1 MEVTTQVSTAPAFT
15 SVTHALETLESAM
28 TYLAHAD
35 ATQMGTAEQ
44 AQCLQTMERV
54 DAIEIAAR
62 ASVLGGFTTRRGYC
76 EDADYSPRTWLIHQT
91 RITRGAAAGHMGW
104 ARRAGAHPVIWQALA
119 AGKFS
124 DSFALVICQ
133 WTDKLPGDC
142 RDQAD
147 AILAAAAT
155 SGLDLP
161 GIIALAAEMVERYRP
176 ADDED
181 DPDRPFRDR
190 SVRLENTF
198 QGAGVLTGDLTPEC
212 AAMVRAVLDA
222 LSAPRGAEDT
232 RSHEERFHDGLEEAC
247 RRLIAADLLP
257 ERAGQPVKAL
267 VHISLA
273 DMIELDSDSALLN
286 EWMAGVRAQWA
297 AARAAA
303 SASGGGDG
311 GAWLDGAAA
320 AGFTCDASITPVVF
334 GDVNHDALEGL
345 VQLCVELGGH
355 SPGRCGPGGTGPQ
368 PPTERGREALELAI
382 IGKAVDLLSGPGG
395 LASFLRRR
403 ELGARLGGASLPLDI
418 GYGPDIPAGIRRA
431 VMLRDQHC
439 QFAGGCSQPA
449 SMCEVHHLV
458 HLSKGGKTSVKN
470 CILLCH
476 YHHQVVIHRLGW
488 TLVLNPD
495 GTTTAWNPDRTK
507 VIRSHSPPARAG

>member
-1 MEVTTQVSTAPAFT
+1 MEVTTQVSTAPAFA
-15 SVTHALETLESAM
+15 SMDQALEILESAM
-28 TYLAHAD
+28 GYLAAAD
-35 ATQMGTAEQ
+35 PTQVPTGTQ
-44 AQCLQTMERV
+44 ARCLQTLERV
-54 DAIEIAAR
+54 DAAGTAAR
-62 ASVLGGFTTRRGYC
+62 ASFLGGFTTSRGYC
-76 EDADYSPRTWLIHQT
+76 EDADYSPRTWLMHHT
-91 RITRGAAAGHMGW
+91 RITRGAAGDHTGW
-104 ARRAGAHPVIWQALA
+104 ARRAAAHPVIRQALA
-119 AGKFS
+119 AMDIS
-124 DSFALVICQ
+124 RSFARVICW
-133 WTDKLPGDC
+133 WTDKLPGES
-142 RDQAD
+142 RNQAD
-147 AILAAAAT
+147 EILAAAAV

-161 GIIALAAEMVERYRP
+161 DVVALAAEMYERSRP
-176 ADDED
+176 ADED

-190 SVRLENTF
+190 SVRLETTF
-198 QGAGVLTGDLTPEC
+198 QGAGVLSGDLSPEC
-212 AAMVRAVLDA
+212 AALVNTVLDA
-222 LSAPRGAEDT
+222 LSAPAGAEDT
-232 RSHEERFHDGLEEAC
+232 RTHGQRYHDALAEAM
-247 RRLIAADLLP
+247 RRLLAADLLP

-267 VHISLA
+267 ARISLA
-273 DMIELDSDSALLN
+273 DLIVLDAGSMLLN
-286 EWMAGVRAQWA
+286 EWIAGVRARWA

-303 SASGGGDG
+303 SVNGGGDG
-311 GAWLDGAAA
+311 GAWLDGGAAA
-320 AGFTCDASITPVVF
+320 AFTCDASITPVVF

-355 SPGRCGPGGTGPQ
+355 GPGRCGPGGTGPQ
-368 PPTERGREALELAI
+368 PPAERGREALELAI

-418 GYGPDIPAGIRRA
+418 GMSEDIPAGIRNA
-431 VMLRDQHC
+431 VKLRDLHC
-439 QFAGGCSQPA
+439 QWAGGCSQPA

-458 HLSKGGKTSVKN
+458 HLSRGGKTSVKN

>member
-1 MEVTTQVSTAPAFT
+1 MEVTTQVSAVPAFA
-15 SVTHALETLESAM
+15 SANQALEILKSAM
-28 TYLAHAD
+28 GYLAGID
-35 ATQMGTAEQ
+35 PTQMPAAEQ
-44 AQCLQTMERV
+44 AQILQGLEQV
-54 DAIEIAAR
+54 DAVETAAR

-76 EDADYSPRTWLIHQT
+76 EDAPYSPRTWLIHQT

-247 RRLIAADLLP
+247 RRLIAADLVP
-257 ERAGQPVKAL
+257 ERAGQPAKVIA
-267 VHISLA
+267 HISLA
-273 DMIELDSDSALLN
+273 YALLI
-286 EWMAGVRAQWA
+286 
-297 AARAAA
+297 
-303 SASGGGDG
+303 S
-311 GAWLDGAAA
+311 
-320 AGFTCDASITPVVF
+320 VV
-334 GDVNHDALEGL
+334 
-345 VQLCVELGGH
+345 
-355 SPGRCGPGGTGPQ
+355 
-368 PPTERGREALELAI
+368 
-382 IGKAVDLLSGPGG
+382 AVS
-395 LASFLRRR
+395 
-403 ELGARLGGASLPLDI
+403 
-418 GYGPDIPAGIRRA
+418 
-431 VMLRDQHC
+431 
-439 QFAGGCSQPA
+439 
-449 SMCEVHHLV
+449 
-458 HLSKGGKTSVKN
+458 
-470 CILLCH
+470 
-476 YHHQVVIHRLGW
+476 
-488 TLVLNPD
+488 
-495 GTTTAWNPDRTK
+495 
-507 VIRSHSPPARAG
+507 